1 MKGLSHTEDR
11 PNTGPVP
18 MAAQSASPAVTA
30 TYGFSRILEMPPN
43 TRIFSPLVLVEQGV
57 RIDFPYS
64 RPSLLLPFAAG
75 FPSRQVFFGRLSG
88 NKASEIRAFG

>member
-43 TRIFSPLVLVEQGV
+43 TRIFSPLVLVEQG
-57 RIDFPYS
+57 
-64 RPSLLLPFAAG
+64 AH
-75 FPSRQVFFGRLSG
+75 RLSVLSAVFTIAVRRWFSI
-88 NKASEIRAFG
+88 KASFLREAERE